1 MVQRGRPIVRDRP
14 LPPRRLRDIVLPLRL
29 SLRTSVLGGR
39 PQLAILLVLISL
51 VMAGNGIVAPVL
63 PLYAMEFGVGGALVG
78 MLITLFGVGRLVAN
92 IPAGILSERF
102 GRRPFLSLGP
112 ALIAVGAVGAAMAT
126 TFEMLLFWRFV
137 QGIGS
142 GIYMTTSAA
151 VLVQLSTSGRR
162 GYVMALYQGFLLL
175 GAGVGPALG
184 GALAARFGSAAPFWG
199 YAVVAVAALLL
210 VLFAFREPQEAEP
223 DEEETTGP
231 PVTMREFLRN
241 RAYVLLCTITFWI
254 FFTRTAGQ
262 WLAIP
267 LVGNQRFGLTVDLIG
282 LALTSSAV
290 ANAAMLP
297 LVGPATARFGAVTVA
312 ALSTALVAGALIL
325 VAFAEAVP
333 VYWAALVMLGIG
345 SGFNGPSVAAA
356 IADITPSNLFG
367 PAMGT
372 QRAIADTGFVSG
384 PIIVGLVHDLTPFGY
399 SGALAGNA
407 VMLAGAGVMVWI
419 FVRTPRR
426 AGPG

>member
-1 MVQRGRPIVRDRP
+1 MLHI
-14 LPPRRLRDIVLPLRL
+14 PLR
-29 SLRTSVLGGR
+29 SSVLGRR

-92 IPAGILSERF
+92 IPAGILSEKF
-102 GRRPFLSLGP
+102 GRRPFLSAGP
-112 ALIAVGAVGAAMAT
+112 ALIAVGAVGAALADS
-126 TFEMLLFWRFV
+126 FEMLLLWRFV

-151 VLVQLSTSGRR
+151 VLVQLSTPGKR
-162 GYVMALYQGFLLL
+162 GHVMALYQGFLLL

-184 GALAARFGSAAPFWG
+184 GVLAARYGSAAPFWG
-199 YAVVAVAALLL
+199 YAILATAALIL
-210 VLFAFREPQEAEP
+210 VLVAFREPSEP
-223 DEEETTGP
+223 DPSEADDVNAP
-231 PVTMREFLRN
+231 SSMRSFLRN
-241 RAYVLLCTITFWI
+241 RAYVLLCMVTFWI
-254 FFTRTAGQ
+254 FFTRTAAQ
-262 WLAIP
+262 WLAMP
-267 LVGNQRFGLTVDLIG
+267 LLGNQRFGLSVDLIG
-282 LALTSSAV
+282 LALTAAAV

-297 LVGPATARFGAVTVA
+297 LVGPATQRFGAVTVS
-312 ALSTALVAGALIL
+312 ALSTSLVAGALL
-325 VAFAEAVP
+325 AVALADDPAI
-333 VYWAALVMLGIG
+333 YWGAFVVMGIG

-372 QRAIADTGFVSG
+372 QRAIADGGFVIG
-384 PIIVGLVHDLTPFGY
+384 PILVGLIHDLTPFGY

-407 VMLAGAGVMVWI
+407 VMLALSGIMLWIGVGAAG
-419 FVRTPRR
+419 RR
-426 AGPG
+426 AARGAQ

>member
-1 MVQRGRPIVRDRP
+1 M
-14 LPPRRLRDIVLPLRL
+14 PPCPTDEDPFTLALHLPLRP
-29 SLRTSVLGGR
+29 SVLGRR

-78 MLITLFGVGRLVAN
+78 MLITLFGIGRLVAN

-102 GRRPFLSLGP
+102 GRRPFLSAGP
-112 ALIAVGAVGAAMAT
+112 ALIAVGAVGAATAT
-126 TFEMLLFWRFV
+126 SFEMLLLWRFV

-151 VLVQLSTSGRR
+151 VMVQLSTPGKR
-162 GYVMALYQGFLLL
+162 GHMMALYQGFLLL

-184 GALAARFGSAAPFWG
+184 GSLAAHFGTAAPFWG
-199 YAVVAVAALLL
+199 YAVLATAAFVL
-210 VLFAFREPQEAEP
+210 VLTAFREPEDPEPAEGE
-223 DEEETTGP
+223 DAAA
-231 PVTMREFLRN
+231 PVSMRTFLKT
-241 RAYVLLCTITFWI
+241 RAYVLLCMVTFWI
-254 FFTRTAGQ
+254 FFTRTAAQ
-262 WLAIP
+262 WLAMP
-267 LVGNQRFGLTVDLIG
+267 LVGNQRFGLSVDLIG
-282 LALTSSAV
+282 LALTAAAV

-297 LVGPATARFGAVTVA
+297 LVGPATQRFGAVTVA
-312 ALSTALVAGALIL
+312 ALSTALVAGALIA
-325 VAFAEAVP
+325 VALADAPV
-333 VYWAALVMLGIG
+333 VYWAAFVGIGIG

-372 QRAIADTGFVSG
+372 QRAIADTGFVIG
-384 PIIVGLVHDLTPFGY
+384 PVLVGLIHDLTPFGY

-407 VMLAGAGVMVWI
+407 VMLALSGVLLWFGAGAAA
-419 FVRTPRR
+419 RR
-426 AGPG
+426 RRDTARGVPEERR

>member
-1 MVQRGRPIVRDRP
+1 MR
-14 LPPRRLRDIVLPLRL
+14 
-29 SLRTSVLGGR
+29 SSVLGRR

-78 MLITLFGVGRLVAN
+78 MLITLFGVGRLIAN
-92 IPAGILSERF
+92 VPAGILSEKF
-102 GRRPFLSLGP
+102 GRRPFLSAGP
-112 ALIAVGAVGAAMAT
+112 ALIAVGAVGAAMSD
-126 TFEMLLFWRFV
+126 TFEMLLFWRLV

-151 VLVQLSTSGRR
+151 VLVQLSTPGKR

-184 GALAARFGSAAPFWG
+184 GFLAARFGSAAPFWG
-199 YAVVAVAALLL
+199 YAVVATAALVL
-210 VLFAFREPQEAEP
+210 VLTAFREPAEP
-223 DEEETTGP
+223 EPNEADESGP
-231 PVTMREFLRN
+231 PITMRAFLRN
-241 RAYVLLCTITFWI
+241 RAYVLLCAVTFWI
-254 FFTRTAGQ
+254 FFTRTAAQ

-267 LVGNQRFGLTVDLIG
+267 LVGNQRFGLSVDLIG
-282 LALTSSAV
+282 LALTASAV

-297 LVGPATARFGAVTVA
+297 LVGPATTRFGAVTVA
-312 ALSTALVAGALIL
+312 ALSTSVVATALLI
-325 VAFAEAVP
+325 VAFSDQDVF
-333 VYWAALVMLGIG
+333 YWTALVMMGIG

-372 QRAIADTGFVSG
+372 QRAIADAGFVIG
-384 PIIVGLVHDLTPFGY
+384 PILVGLVHDLTTFGY

-407 VMLAGAGVMVWI
+407 VMLAMSGMLLWIGVGAAQRSR
-419 FVRTPRR
+419 RTRHEE
-426 AGPG
+426 AA